1 MTHTIKHFS
10 LHRIAGPRAAPGAGT
25 ELRVVADV
33 EVGVLPLV
41 QVEEAVIRG
50 YARHSRWPHRWVN
63 LSILQDLRPLLR
75 QLSRRADLAGTPMGP
90 PGVVA
95 DLDSRPVVNVY
106 DLADPEGCHVFV
118 NQQAMMREGYWDDLL
133 AIQGLLAHEHA
144 HPLAENETI
153 RASRQLGVEL
163 SPDFGFPVSDFGTE
177 DRSSRTVRLLS
188 LLAGKL
194 SVQAPREIFA
204 NELTIDCG
212 FGDALLHLN
221 RRNVV
226 NAGRSVAGRPELG
239 QRLQQEVS
247 GGTLS
252 PTAAYLLLLIGDLTS
267 YLDLVLE
274 IAPFYRAGRESAAR
288 ELETMLETALFPHL
302 EPQVVQAYTALRE
315 QYVALRADLS
325 PPGLL
330 DWSQG
335 VLRIL
340 DQVLAEK
347 GLTLPAHLWKR
358 DE

>member
-1 MTHTIKHFS
+1 MTRTIKHFS
-10 LHRIAGPRAAPGAGT
+10 LHRIVGT

-33 EVGVLPLV
+33 EVGVLPVV

-50 YARHSRWPHRWVN
+50 YAQHLRWPHRWVN
-63 LSILQDLRPLLR
+63 LSILQDLQPLLR
-75 QLSRRADLAGTPMGP
+75 QLSRRADLADTSAGQSLP
-90 PGVVA
+90 PGVAA

-118 NQQAMMREGYWDDLL
+118 NQQAMIKEGYWDDLL

-163 SPDFGFPVSDFGTE
+163 SPHFDFPISDFGTE
-177 DRSSRTVRLLS
+177 DRPSRIVRLLS

-194 SVQAPREIFA
+194 SVYAPREIFC
-204 NELTIDCG
+204 NELGIGSG

-226 NAGRSVAGRPELG
+226 NAGRSVAGRVELH

-247 GGTLS
+247 GGTLN

-274 IAPFYRAGRESAAR
+274 IAPFYRAGRESDAR
-288 ELETMLETALFPHL
+288 ELETVLETALFPHL

-335 VLRIL
+335 VLSIL
-340 DQVLAEK
+340 DQALAEK
-347 GLTLPAHLWKR
+347 GLALHGHVWKR
-358 DE
+358 VE

>member
-10 LHRIAGPRAAPGAGT
+10 LHRIAGT

-33 EVGVLPLV
+33 EVGVLPVV

-50 YARHSRWPHRWVN
+50 YARRSRWPHHWVN
-63 LSILQDLRPLLR
+63 LTILQDLRPLLR
-75 QLSRRADLAGTPMGP
+75 QLRQMAELTDTSAGQSLP
-90 PGVVA
+90 PGGAV

-106 DLADPEGCHVFV
+106 DLTDPEGCHVFV
-118 NQQAMMREGYWDDLL
+118 NQQVMMTEGYWDDLL

-163 SPDFGFPVSDFGTE
+163 LPHFDFPISDFGTE
-177 DRSSRTVRLLS
+177 GRSSRIVRLLS

-194 SVQAPREIFA
+194 SVYAPREIFG
-204 NELTIDCG
+204 NELAIGSG

-221 RRNVV
+221 RCNVV
-226 NAGRSVAGRPELG
+226 NAGRSVAGRPELV

-274 IAPFYRAGRESAAR
+274 IAPFYRTGRESDAR
-288 ELETMLETALFPHL
+288 ELETVLETALFPHL
-302 EPQVVQAYTALRE
+302 EPPVVQAYTTLRE
-315 QYVALRADLS
+315 QYVTLMADLS

-340 DQVLAEK
+340 DQALAEK
-347 GLTLPAHLWKR
+347 GLALHWRLWKR
-358 DE
+358 EE

>member
-1 MTHTIKHFS
+1 MIHTIKHFS
-10 LHRIAGPRAAPGAGT
+10 LHRIAGT
-25 ELRVVADV
+25 ELRVVADM
-33 EVGVLPLV
+33 EVGVLPVV

-75 QLSRRADLAGTPMGP
+75 QLSRRAEIAGTPAGHSLP
-90 PGVVA
+90 PGGAA

-118 NQQAMMREGYWDDLL
+118 NQQVMMKEGYWDDLL
-133 AIQGLLAHEHA
+133 VIQGLLAHEHA

-163 SPDFGFPVSDFGTE
+163 SPDFDFPISDFGTA
-177 DRSSRTVRLLS
+177 DRPSRIVRLLS

-194 SVQAPREIFA
+194 SVYAPREIFS
-204 NELTIDCG
+204 NELAIGSG
-212 FGDALLHLN
+212 FGEALLHLN

-226 NAGRSVAGRPELG
+226 NAGRSVAGRLELG
-239 QRLQQEVS
+239 QRLRQEVS

-252 PTAAYLLLLIGDLTS
+252 PMGAYLLLLIGDLTS

-274 IAPFYRAGRESAAR
+274 IVPFYRTKWESAAR
-288 ELETMLETALFPHL
+288 ELETVLETALFPYL

-315 QYVALRADLS
+315 QYVALVADLS

-335 VLRIL
+335 VLSIL
-340 DQVLAEK
+340 DEVLTEK
-347 GLTLPAHLWKR
+347 GLALHWRLWTT